1 MEENNILI
9 LSFYHNSNLHNKG
22 GKLIRHNTTYNK
34 KDWLSSY
41 KYRFPFT
48 KNELLLLLYVD
59 DGALIFTTRS
69 DAVLGSKIAFMQMKR
84 MGLNMHVGLG
94 DKQSKTEAMF
104 FPTRENIQNWIKE
117 YKNFSLS
124 STTMPIIDPDDPKK
138 KNLPLK

>member
-41 KYRFPFT
+41 NYRFPFT
-48 KNELLLLLYVD
+48 KDELLLLLYVD

-69 DAVLGSKIAFMQMKR
+69 DTIVGSKIAFMQMKI

-104 FPTRENIQNWIKE
+104 FPTRENIQN
-117 YKNFSLS
+117 
-124 STTMPIIDPDDPKK
+124 
-138 KNLPLK
+138 